1 MTTSP
6 AADPEPAVREGR
18 NRRLVL
24 VFALLAATVFVA
36 DQLTKVWALGAL
48 EVGSWQPLLGDW
60 IQLTLVF
67 NPGAALSFGTGMT
80 WLLTIVAAA
89 VTIVVIRSARRLGS
103 RGWAVALGLLL
114 GGALGNLFDRFFR
127 DPGFARGHVVDF
139 IDYFGWFVGNVA
151 DIAIVVAA
159 GLIMIL
165 SIVGIRLDGT
175 REPAEK
181 TVEDEPRG

>member
-1 MTTSP
+1 AHSRQQHPRHARPSGPRPRPSRRGDLRDVRVVRGPDRQGSRDGIPARDAVCRVQAARGASLDRMTTSP

-89 VTIVVIRSARRLGS
+89 VTIVVIRS
-103 RGWAVALGLLL
+103 
-114 GGALGNLFDRFFR
+114 
-127 DPGFARGHVVDF
+127 
-139 IDYFGWFVGNVA
+139 
-151 DIAIVVAA
+151 
-159 GLIMIL
+159 
-165 SIVGIRLDGT
+165 
-175 REPAEK
+175 
-181 TVEDEPRG
+181 